1 MDNFFVQIQ
10 SIKSQIDNMKL
21 QISNIKIENNM
32 MNNQL
37 QGEQLIKEFKC

>member
-21 QISNIKIENNM
+21 QISNIEIENNM

-37 QGEQLIKEFKC
+37 QGE